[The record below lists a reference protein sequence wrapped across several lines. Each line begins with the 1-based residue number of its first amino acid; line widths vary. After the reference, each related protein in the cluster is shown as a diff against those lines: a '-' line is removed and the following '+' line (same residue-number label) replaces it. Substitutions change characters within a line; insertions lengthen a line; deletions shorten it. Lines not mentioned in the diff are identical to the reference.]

1 MQTAQSLS
9 IPFPEFATFAALP
22 QEYLPQKSLQ
32 SPILEGNL
40 LKICKSDENLLPLR
54 KFFLDTL
61 YFRYNNM
68 EVQTKDNKIFAPLKD
83 KWLVNKPEEQV
94 RQTYI
99 CRLVDSYGYS
109 LDQMA
114 QELQVNNSQ
123 RGQGAARGD
132 IVIWRT
138 KEDKL
143 NNKSALIVVEC
154 KAESVTIHQEDYFQG
169 YNYAAWAG
177 ADFFVTT
184 NLKETRI
191 FRVVKGELPKRLEEI
206 ADIPTAEKA
215 QSKKEIDKLLQQTK
229 SFTRDEFSKLLF
241 KCHNIIRNN
250 DKLSPEAAFDEI
262 SKILFI
268 KIRYE
273 RDNTGTQI
281 FSLDN
286 FKKARETYN
295 SFKSKDAPEFYQFLF
310 EKTKEDFANDHLF
323 EQNDVIKI
331 RENSFEQIVKELQ
344 IYNLSTT
351 SDDVKGIAFEKFLG
365 RTFRGEL
372 GQFFTPRTIVEFMV
386 NVLDP
391 QEGEYICDPCCGSG
405 GFLINAFEYVR
416 AQIEQDIEQEKEK
429 IKEQY
434 YTDSYDQLS
443 DKQKEAIDTKIAN
456 AFQILNQEL
465 DINNA
470 DGRLRSLSFDCIYGT
485 DANPRMARTAKMNMI
500 MHGDGH
506 GGVHHH
512 DGLLNVNGI
521 FDNRFDVIL
530 TNPPFG
536 AHVDKDLKITEADK
550 FTDEAKIKLYT
561 KRYGD
566 AYLEAL
572 KQVNDHIGESI
583 LSLYETGAMSGLTE
597 VLFIERCLNLLKPGG
612 RMGIVLPEG
621 VLNNTNLQK
630 IRDFVESKAKIML
643 VVSIPQ
649 DVFIASGATV
659 KPSLL
664 FFRKFTEEE
673 ATLYAT
679 ITDDARAEAV
689 APYLSELE
697 DIDLKLATRGKDAV
711 SKEDKKRLKIR
722 RKDIETII
730 ETETKKLVKER
741 FDYQIPIAE
750 VQKAGISTT
759 GAPIENELL
768 PLETEY
774 TEYRKEHS
782 LWMQKAK
789 QITYTLDK
797 NGNIVRMHN

>member
-1 MQTAQSLS
+1 MVHIQWSEINRT
-9 IPFPEFATFAALP
+9 P
-22 QEYLPQKSLQ
+22 QQ
-32 SPILEGNL
+32 NR
-40 LKICKSDENLLPLR
+40 ENVVNMDIETR
-54 KFFLDTL
+54 
-61 YFRYNNM
+61 NNNH
-68 EVQTKDNKIFAPLKD
+68 EIFAPLKK
-83 KWLVNKPEEQV
+83 KWLVNKPEEEV
-94 RQTYI
+94 RQKYI
-99 CRLVDSYGYS
+99 CRLVDSYGFS

-114 QELQVNNSQ
+114 QEIQVTNSQ
-123 RGQGAARGD
+123 RGQGAARAD
-132 IVIWRT
+132 IVVWRS
-138 KEDKL
+138 KEDKTK
-143 NNKSALIVVEC
+143 NKSALIVVEC
-154 KAESVTIHQEDYFQG
+154 KAESVTIHEEDYYQG
-169 YNYAAWAG
+169 YNYASWAG

-184 NLKETRI
+184 NLKETRV

-215 QSKKEIDKLLQQTK
+215 TNQKEIEKLLKQTK
-229 SFTRDEFSKLLF
+229 AFTRDEFSKLLF

-286 FKKARETYN
+286 FKKARESYN
-295 SFKSKDAPEFYQFLF
+295 SFKSKDAPDFYQFLF

-323 EQNDVIKI
+323 EPNDIIKI
-331 RENSFEQIVKELQ
+331 RENSFEQIVKELE

-372 GQFFTPRTIVEFMV
+372 GQFFTPRTIVDFMV
-386 NVLDP
+386 KVLDP

-405 GFLINAFEYVR
+405 GFLIDAFEYVR
-416 AQIEQDIEQEKEK
+416 TKIEKDIEQQKET
-429 IKEQY
+429 IKKQF
-434 YTDSYDQLS
+434 YTDAYDALPEN
-443 DKQKEAIDTKIAN
+443 KKEAVDAQVSDVYGK
-456 AFQILNQEL
+456 LNREL

-470 DGRLRSLSFDCIYGT
+470 KGRLRTLSFDCIYGT

-521 FDNRFDVIL
+521 FENRFDVIL

-536 AHVDKDLKITEADK
+536 AHIDKSLKITEADK
-550 FTDEAKIKLYT
+550 FTDETKIEAYK

-572 KQVNDHIGESI
+572 KQVNDHIGDSL
-583 LSLYETGAMSGLTE
+583 LSLYETGKMSGLTE

-630 IRDFVESKAKIML
+630 IRDFVESKAKILL

-664 FFRKFTEEE
+664 FFKKFTEEE
-673 ATLYAT
+673 AEQYKAIQVAAAKEAEKPYKKEL
-679 ITDDARAEAV
+679 DDIAAK
-689 APYLSELE
+689 LS
-697 DIDLKLATRGKDAV
+697 KRGKEAP
-711 SKEDKKRLKIR
+711 SKEDKKLLQARQKEIQTT
-722 RKDIETII
+722 IEN
-730 ETETKKLVKER
+730 ETKKLIKER

-759 GAPIENELL
+759 GAPIENELE
-768 PLETEY
+768 PLEQEFTA
-774 TEYRKEHS
+774 YRKENN
-782 LWMQKAK
+782 LWDVLVDK
-789 QITYTLDK
+789 TFYTVEDDGTTSRIRWADGKKLTEK
-797 NGNIVRMHN
+797 MG

>member
-1 MQTAQSLS
+1 MVHIQWSETNRTPRQ
-9 IPFPEFATFAALP
+9 
-22 QEYLPQKSLQ
+22 
-32 SPILEGNL
+32 NR
-40 LKICKSDENLLPLR
+40 ENIENMDIETR
-54 KFFLDTL
+54 
-61 YFRYNNM
+61 NNNH
-68 EVQTKDNKIFAPLKD
+68 EIFAPLKD

-94 RQTYI
+94 RQKYI
-99 CRLVDSYGYS
+99 CRLVDSYGFS

-114 QELQVNNSQ
+114 QEIQVTNSQ
-123 RGQGAARGD
+123 RGQGAARAD
-132 IVIWRT
+132 IVVWRS
-138 KEDKL
+138 KEDKTK
-143 NNKSALIVVEC
+143 NKSALIVVEC
-154 KAESVTIHQEDYFQG
+154 KAESVTIHEEDYYQG
-169 YNYAAWAG
+169 YNYASWAG

-184 NLKETRI
+184 NLKETRV
-191 FRVVKGELPKRLEEI
+191 FRVVKGKLPKGLEEI

-215 QSKKEIDKLLQQTK
+215 KSSKEIEKLLQQTK
-229 SFTRDEFSKLLF
+229 AFTRDEFSKLLF

-286 FKKARETYN
+286 FKKARESYN
-295 SFKSKDAPEFYQFLF
+295 SFKSKDAPDFYQFLF

-323 EQNDVIKI
+323 EPNDIIKI
-331 RENSFEQIVKELQ
+331 RENSFEQIVKELE

-372 GQFFTPRTIVEFMV
+372 GQFFTPRTIVDFMV
-386 NVLDP
+386 KVLDP

-405 GFLINAFEYVR
+405 GFLIDAFEYVR
-416 AQIEQDIEQEKEK
+416 TKIEKDIEQ
-429 IKEQY
+429 
-434 YTDSYDQLS
+434 
-443 DKQKEAIDTKIAN
+443 QKETIKKQFYTEAYDALPGSEKVSIDAKVSDVFAV
-456 AFQILNQEL
+456 LNREL

-470 DGRLRSLSFDCIYGT
+470 EGRLRSLSFDCIYGT

-521 FDNRFDVIL
+521 FENRFDIIL

-536 AHVDKDLKITEADK
+536 AHVDKSLLITEADR
-550 FTDEAKIKLYT
+550 FTDQQKIDAYV
-561 KRYGD
+561 KRYGQ

-572 KQVNDHIGESI
+572 KQVNDHIGESL
-583 LSLYETGAMSGLTE
+583 LSLYETGKMSGLTE

-630 IRDFVESKAKIML
+630 IRDFVESKAKILL

-664 FFRKFTEEE
+664 FFKKFTEEE
-673 ATLYAT
+673 TGLYKA
-679 ITDDARAEAV
+679 IQVAAQADAEKPYKDELDDIAAK
-689 APYLSELE
+689 LS
-697 DIDLKLATRGKDAV
+697 KRGKEAP
-711 SKEDKKRLKIR
+711 SKEEKKQLQSHQKEIQAA
-722 RKDIETII
+722 I
-730 ETETKKLVKER
+730 ETETKKFVKER

-759 GAPIENELL
+759 GAPIENELE
-768 PLETEY
+768 PLEQEFTA
-774 TEYRKEHS
+774 YRKENN
-782 LWMQKAK
+782 LWEVLVNS
-789 QITYTLDK
+789 TYYKVATD
-797 NGNIVRMHN
+797 GNVGRVRWADGKKLTEKMG

>member
-1 MQTAQSLS
+1 MVYIQWSEINRT
-9 IPFPEFATFAALP
+9 P
-22 QEYLPQKSLQ
+22 QQ
-32 SPILEGNL
+32 NR
-40 LKICKSDENLLPLR
+40 ENVV
-54 KFFLDTL
+54 
-61 YFRYNNM
+61 NM
-68 EVQTKDNKIFAPLKD
+68 DIQIQDNKIYAPLKD

-94 RQTYI
+94 RQKYI

-114 QELQVNNSQ
+114 QEIQVNNAQ
-123 RGQGAARGD
+123 RGQGAARAD
-132 IVIWRT
+132 IVIWRS
-138 KEDKL
+138 KEEKAKGK
-143 NNKSALIVVEC
+143 NALIVVEC
-154 KAESVTIHQEDYFQG
+154 KAESVTIHEEDYFQG
-169 YNYAAWAG
+169 YNYASWAG

-184 NLKETRI
+184 NNKETRV
-191 FRVVKGELPKRLEEI
+191 FRVVKGEMPKRLEEI

-215 QSKKEIDKLLQQTK
+215 TNQKEIEKLLKQTK
-229 SFTRDEFSKLLF
+229 AFTRDEFSKLLF

-273 RDNTGTQI
+273 RSNEDGQI
-281 FSLDN
+281 FSAERFAEN
-286 FKKARETYN
+286 R
-295 SFKSKDAPEFYQFLF
+295 KSYEKLNKEMGVTDAIPFYQNLF
-310 EKTKEDFANDHLF
+310 EKTKQDFANDHLF
-323 EQNDVIKI
+323 EPNDVIKI
-331 RENSFEQIVKELQ
+331 RENSFEQIVKELE

-372 GQFFTPRTIVEFMV
+372 GQFFTPRTIVDFMV
-386 NVLDP
+386 KVLDP

-405 GFLINAFEYVR
+405 GFLIDAFEYVR
-416 AQIEQDIEQEKEK
+416 TKIEKDIEQQKEAIKQQFYTSEYDQLSTLEKEK
-429 IKEQY
+429 IDAKVA
-434 YTDSYDQLS
+434 D
-443 DKQKEAIDTKIAN
+443 
-456 AFQILNQEL
+456 AFEKLNHEL
-465 DINNA
+465 NINNEK
-470 DGRLRSLSFDCIYGT
+470 GRLRSLSFDCIYGT

-521 FDNRFDVIL
+521 FENRFDVIL

-536 AHVDKDLKITEADK
+536 AHVDKSLLITEADK
-550 FTDEAKIKLYT
+550 FTDQQKIEAYV
-561 KRYGD
+561 KRYGQ

-572 KQVNDHIGESI
+572 KQVNDHIGEP
-583 LSLYETGAMSGLTE
+583 LLNLYETGKMSGLTE

-630 IRDFVESKAKIML
+630 IRDFVESKAKILL

-664 FFRKFTEEE
+664 FFRKFIEEE
-673 ATLYAT
+673 TAQYKA
-679 ITDDARAEAV
+679 IVAAAQKEAEKT
-689 APYLSELE
+689 YKQELKE
-697 DIDLKLATRGKDAV
+697 IAEKLAKRGKEAPA
-711 SKEDKKRLKIR
+711 KEDKKQLQARQKEIQAT
-722 RKDIETII
+722 IEA
-730 ETETKKLVKER
+730 EMKKLVKKR

-759 GAPIENELL
+759 GAPIENELV
-768 PLETEY
+768 PLEEEFTQ
-774 TEYRKEHS
+774 YRKENH
-782 LWMQKAK
+782 LWD
-789 QITYTLDK
+789 IEVEETTYRID
-797 NGNIVRMHN
+797 NDNNVMRMRWADGEQQVQNFY

>member
-1 MQTAQSLS
+1 MDIQ
-9 IPFPEFATFAALP
+9 I
-22 QEYLPQKSLQ
+22 
-32 SPILEGNL
+32 
-40 LKICKSDENLLPLR
+40 
-54 KFFLDTL
+54 
-61 YFRYNNM
+61 
-68 EVQTKDNKIFAPLKD
+68 KDNKIYAPLKD

-94 RQTYI
+94 RQRYI
-99 CRLVDSYGYS
+99 CRLVDSYGFS

-114 QELQVNNSQ
+114 QEVQVNNAQ

-132 IVIWRT
+132 IVIWKSK
-138 KEDKL
+138 KEKQDS
-143 NNKSALIVVEC
+143 KSALIVVEC

-191 FRVVKGELPKRLEEI
+191 FRVVKGEIPKRLEEI
-206 ADIPTAEKA
+206 ADIPDATKA
-215 QSKKEIDKLLQQTK
+215 TNQKEIDKLLQQTK
-229 SFTRDEFSKLLF
+229 AFTREEFSKLLF

-286 FKKARETYN
+286 FKKARDSYN

-323 EQNDVIKI
+323 EPNDVIKI

-372 GQFFTPRTIVEFMV
+372 GQFFTPRTIVDFMV
-386 NVLDP
+386 KVLDP

-416 AQIEQDIEQEKEK
+416 TKIEEDIEKQKEI
-429 IKEQY
+429 IKKQY
-434 YTDSYDQLS
+434 YTEEYEQMSES
-443 DKQKEAIDTKIAN
+443 QKEKVDAIVSDVFGK
-456 AFQILNQEL
+456 LNHEL
-465 DINNA
+465 DITN
-470 DGRLRSLSFDCIYGT
+470 DKGRLRSLSFDCIYGT

-521 FDNRFDVIL
+521 FDNRFDIIL

-536 AHVDKDLKITEADK
+536 SHIDKDLKITEADK
-550 FTDEAKIKLYT
+550 FTDQAKIEEYK
-561 KRYGD
+561 KRYGED
-566 AYLEAL
+566 YVEAL
-572 KQVNDHIGESI
+572 KQVNDHIGDSV
-583 LSLYETGAMSGLTE
+583 LSLFEVGKMSGLTE

-630 IRDFVESKAKIML
+630 IRDFVESKAKILL

-673 ATLYAT
+673 AEQYQAIVEAAQAEISAPYQKELKKIEEQLAKRGKEALPKEEKKELQVRQKTILAT
-679 ITDDARAEAV
+679 IEAEA
-689 APYLSELE
+689 
-697 DIDLKLATRGKDAV
+697 
-711 SKEDKKRLKIR
+711 
-722 RKDIETII
+722 
-730 ETETKKLVKER
+730 KKLVKQR

-759 GAPIENELL
+759 GAPIENELE
-768 PLETEY
+768 PLEQEFTA
-774 TEYRKEHS
+774 YRKATH
-782 LWMQKAK
+782 LWNSKFQS
-789 QITYTLDK
+789 IHYSTDSD
-797 NGNIVRMHN
+797 GNITRICDTNDIIL